1 MMAVRGKH
9 KLFLYT
15 VVRTVKEYFE
25 VQAESEEEAKE
36 ILLDKGKTPNEI
48 QVVDEEVFK
57 K

>member
-48 QVVDEEVFK
+48 QVVDEEVF
-57 K
+57 